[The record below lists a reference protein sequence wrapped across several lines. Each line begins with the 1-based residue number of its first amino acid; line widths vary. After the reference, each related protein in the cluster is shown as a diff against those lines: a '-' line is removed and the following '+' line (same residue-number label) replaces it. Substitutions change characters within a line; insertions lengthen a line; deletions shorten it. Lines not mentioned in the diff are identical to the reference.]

1 MGLDGSQDTPAL
13 NSPGPPPSGTDT
25 LVEVAEAHREMAGGT
40 GLHCW
45 QESHLL
51 GSQRP

>member
-13 NSPGPPPSGTDT
+13 KSPGPPPSGTDT

-40 GLHCW
+40 SLHCW